1 MNEWWSCM
9 PLNFTIETLLTV
21 SISVCFDHCSTHT
34 SHTWLSASQP
44 LYHYDN
50 SVRLLCLSIS
60 GYFCSA
66 LSWHSWRVLFSLLLF
81 PVFCCFQYFLAKP
94 KSQTKKVAKS
104 ILAWA
109 EQWFTKLRVRL
120 GFDIDSRANRISSA
134 ISIRFVIYALNN
146 YSNVKILGVT
156 TNTHFETFSKLLF
169 FLFIFWSIA
178 KWFHIEANA
187 WLNVDKSEV
196 HTHTHTHTHTWVSTH
211 VCVFVDRIV

>member
-9 PLNFTIETLLTV
+9 PLNFSIETLLTV
-21 SISVCFDHCSTHT
+21 SISVRFDHCSTHT
-34 SHTWLSASQP
+34 PHTWVSASQP

-60 GYFCSA
+60 GYFCST

-134 ISIRFVIYALNN
+134 ISIRFVIYSLNN

-169 FLFIFWSIA
+169 FYLFS
-178 KWFHIEANA
+178 EA
-187 WLNVDKSEV
+187 LLSD
-196 HTHTHTHTHTWVSTH
+196 
-211 VCVFVDRIV
+211 FIYRQMLD